1 MLSSL
6 ATLPSLAFYNQTSGP
21 APTPTITFTS
31 GGSGAVQGTQN
42 GFNFVRFQS
51 TGNYSFTMSNFNNR
65 PINIVVVGG
74 GGGGQM
80 GQVLGGAAA
89 FGGSGGS
96 GGQTLLVNNYTPS
109 SSSISCTARVG
120 LGGIGTYY
128 GNGGLGTSGGVA
140 VEGGNTSGTVY
151 GTTTNNN
158 PENSVST
165 GQIKCGGG
173 YSEIVASGI
182 FTLRALGGNFGS
194 STPSQGISSNT
205 CPSTGQTVTGITA
218 TFYQGKAGGNGATGS
233 NTGGAGTNGQTISVA
248 GTNLVFGSSGGGA
261 CRDQLTQSA
270 TGTNAGKAS
279 GSTAPTSYTGYRN
292 PNQWDGFPA
301 TANYGAGG
309 GGASGSGGTPYNTA
323 NANYNNLHGGN
334 GSSGVVWIWWA

>member
-1 MLSSL
+1 MISSL
-6 ATLPSLAFYNQTSGP
+6 ATLSSLAFYNQTSGP
-21 APTPTITFTS
+21 EPTITFIS
-31 GGSGAVQGTQN
+31 GGSGAVQSTQN

-51 TGNYSFTMSNFNNR
+51 TGNYSFTMNNFDNV

-74 GGGGQM
+74 GGGAQM
-80 GQVLGGAAA
+80 GQVDQFVNS

-109 SSSISCTARVG
+109 SSSISCTVRVG

-128 GNGGLGTSGGVA
+128 GNGNLGTSGGVA

-158 PENSVST
+158 PENSVSA

-173 YSEIVASGI
+173 YSEIVASGL
-182 FTLRALGGNFGS
+182 FTLRALGGNFES
-194 STPSQGISSNT
+194 STPADSISSNT
-205 CPSTGQTVTGITA
+205 CPATGQTVTGITA
-218 TFYQGKAGGNGATGS
+218 TFYQGKAGGSGATNANIPG
-233 NTGGAGTNGQTISVA
+233 NGTNGQTISVA

-261 CRDQLTQSA
+261 CRDQQQQS
-270 TGTNAGKAS
+270 TSGTNAGKAS
-279 GSTAPTSYTGYRN
+279 GITSPTSYTGYRN
-292 PNQWDGFPA
+292 PNVYDGFPA

-309 GGASGSGGTPYNTA
+309 GGASGSGGTPYN
-323 NANYNNLHGGN
+323 NAGVNYSNLHGGN
-334 GSSGVVWIWWA
+334 GGSGVVWIWWSQ